1 MATKST
7 LSEQVQRI
15 YARFL
20 DKNNSSDVIDI
31 REVMLLVSQT
41 INKILKL
48 EVAESFKA
56 GLVDIPKC
64 SLIQYTASVTADAPN
79 NRSFI
84 TLPVIPLTLPL
95 DMGIW
100 SIFASNAAMTPYI
113 PIPSQDVLVFQG
125 ANLSYLEGQIGY
137 YVQGKSV
144 SSTGAR
150 VFFTK
155 DLTLAG
161 NGSISSVIIN
171 ILASDFSQFADNDM
185 LPISPEVESA
195 VITEV
200 LNIISGGRVSQAELA
215 SQQQAQ

>member
-1 MATKST
+1 MATNKAI
-7 LSEQVQRI
+7 LSEQIQRL

-20 DKNNSSDVIDI
+20 DKDNPSDVISI
-31 REVMLLVSQT
+31 PEVSLLVSQA

-64 SLIQYTASVTADAPN
+64 SLIQYTATVVSESAN
-79 NRSFI
+79 NRSYI
-84 TLPVIPLTLPL
+84 ALPVIPLTLPL

-100 SIFASNAAMTPYI
+100 SISASSAAMTPYI
-113 PIPSQDVLVFQG
+113 PIPAQDVLVFQG

-137 YVQGKSV
+137 YVQGKK
-144 SSTGAR
+144 

-155 DLTLAG
+155 DITLSA
-161 NGSISSVIIN
+161 NGSISSVILN
-171 ILASDFSQFADNDM
+171 ILASDFSQLTDTDM

-200 LNIISGGRVSQAELA
+200 LNIISAGRVSQAEMA
-215 SQQQAQ
+215 TQQEGQ

>member
-7 LSEQVQRI
+7 LSEQCQRI

-20 DKNNSSDVIDI
+20 DKDNPSDVIDI
-31 REVMLLVSQT
+31 REVMLLVSQA

-100 SIFASNAAMTPYI
+100 SISASNAAMTPYI

-125 ANLSYLEGQIGY
+125 ANLSYLEGQTGY
-137 YVQGKSV
+137 YVQGKK
-144 SSTGAR
+144 

>member
-1 MATKST
+1 MATKAII
-7 LSEQVQRI
+7 SEQVQRI

-20 DKNNSSDVIDI
+20 DKNNPSDVIDI
-31 REVMLLVSQT
+31 REVMLLVNQA

-64 SLIQYTASVTADAPN
+64 SLIQYTASVTADATN

-100 SIFASNAAMTPYI
+100 SISASNAAMTPYI

-137 YVQGKSV
+137 YVQGKK
-144 SSTGAR
+144 

-155 DLTLAG
+155 DITLAG

-200 LNIISGGRVSQAELA
+200 LNIISGGRVSQAEMA